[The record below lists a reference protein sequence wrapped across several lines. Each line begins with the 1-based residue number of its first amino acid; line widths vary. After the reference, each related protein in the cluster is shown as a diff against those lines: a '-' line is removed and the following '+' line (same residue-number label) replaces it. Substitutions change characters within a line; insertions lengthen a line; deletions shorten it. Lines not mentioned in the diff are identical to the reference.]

1 MSRRDVLKPFE
12 ENRAYMEDMINTGI
26 ERNRKGYAEITVKD
40 SEGNPV
46 KDVQIKVNQKT
57 HEFKYGA
64 NLFMLDEL
72 ETEEKNNKYKE
83 LFEKLKVAWKDPRK
97 KAGLKLM
104 GYLIFFF
111 IFYLSEMEVDL
122 GRLSSETDNG
132 DRLK

>member
-1 MSRRDVLKPFE
+1 MSRRDVLKQFE
-12 ENRAYMEDMINTGI
+12 ENKAYMEDMINTGI

-72 ETEEKNNKYKE
+72 ETPEKNELYKKYFAE
-83 LFEKLKVAWKDPRK
+83 VFNMATLPFYWADLEPEKGKQRYDKDSPKIYRRP
-97 KAGLKLM
+97 ATDLC
-104 GYLIFFF
+104 
-111 IFYLSEMEVDL
+111 MEFC
-122 GRLSSETDNG
+122 EQN
-132 DRLK
+132 